1 MFMNERPKMLV
12 SSFLEGNGH
21 VVCYEIIFIQRRY
34 FMMTSE
40 GENIPVVLKKINS
53 SVKCLHHHV
62 ILRIQYTDQL

>member
-12 SSFLEGNGH
+12 SSFQEGNGH

-40 GENIPVVLKKINS
+40 CENIPVVLKKINS
-53 SVKCLHHHV
+53 SA
-62 ILRIQYTDQL
+62 